1 MALDK
6 KSYIIPSV
14 LLAEAYYSRKD
25 DEKFIISK
33 VEHVIQ
39 DGFFKSLELLPIT
52 DAKLRKKVASAL
64 KTKGCNISSCVVWTN
79 ESLCKAAANIN
90 DLDETKRK
98 KAVDAIKSIV
108 DGAYE
113 TGATHIGISAGPNVG
128 ILERSSAYKALIKSI
143 GEIADYTNKNN
154 LTVLLEPSDCFK
166 HNKNLL
172 TSTYDA
178 RELLEIISKEYSNVK
193 LSLNTA
199 HVSLNREDLC
209 EAMDLAAPFIERVH
223 LSNAILDLHNP
234 LYGSHRILPDLPGF
248 LTAKVA
254 EQIFSHAYK
263 ANINKD
269 TGIKAAV
276 ELRQDNINLKDRAF
290 EFSTDF
296 LKQIMLEFYLSNK

>member
-64 KTKGCNISSCVVWTN
+64 KTKGCNISSCVIWTN
-79 ESLCKAAANIN
+79 ESLCAAAANIN
-90 DLDETKRK
+90 DLDDAKRK

-113 TGATHIGISAGPNVG
+113 TGATHIGISAGPNAG
-128 ILERSSAYKALIKSI
+128 ILERSSAYEALIKSI
-143 GEIADYTNKNN
+143 GEIADYADKNS
-154 LTVLLEPSDCFK
+154 LTILLKPSDCFM

-172 TSTYDA
+172 TSTHDA
-178 RELLEIISKEYSNVK
+178 KELLEIISKEYSNVK
-193 LSLNTA
+193 LCLNSA

-209 EAMDLAAPFIERVH
+209 EAVDLAAPFIERIH
-223 LSNAILDLHNP
+223 LSNAVLDLHSP
-234 LYGSHRILPDLPGF
+234 LYGKSRILPDLPGF
-248 LTAKVA
+248 LTAKAA
-254 EQIFSHAYK
+254 ELMFSHAYK
-263 ANINKD
+263 ANINQD
-269 TGIKAAV
+269 AGIKAAV
-276 ELRQDNINLKDRAF
+276 ELRQDNVDLKDRTF

-296 LKQIMLEFYLSNK
+296 LKQIMLEFYLNNK